1 MNRRKTKLYVNGT
14 SLVVT
19 IPKDWVQGMELSRG
33 DELEM
38 LYDGQIVLRKPETP
52 E

>member
-1 MNRRKTKLYVNGT
+1 MNKRKAKLYVNGT

-38 LYDGQIVLRKPETP
+38 FYDGEIRLRKPAP
-52 E
+52 AP